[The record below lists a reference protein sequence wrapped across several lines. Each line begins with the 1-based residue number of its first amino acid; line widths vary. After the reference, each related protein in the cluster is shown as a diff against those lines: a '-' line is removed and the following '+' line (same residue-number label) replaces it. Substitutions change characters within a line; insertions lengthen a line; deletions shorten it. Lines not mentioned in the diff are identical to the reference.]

1 MHRGQIGQLQQ
12 NPSVFA
18 SQIQPETKTALFA
31 LPAAFHHFK
40 HEYLSEVFE
49 VVFWAPI
56 SSGPMNLDLYLCALF
71 YQFNYFCLFV
81 CFGGAGPGGGG

>member
-1 MHRGQIGQLQQ
+1 M
-12 NPSVFA
+12 FA

-56 SSGPMNLDLYLCALF
+56 SSGPMNLDLFGCVPCFINLIIFVY
-71 YQFNYFCLFV
+71 LFV
-81 CFGGAGPGGGG
+81 LEGRGRGEGVKEGF